1 MLTLHVDAA
10 AWRAHMKSTAAE
22 YPALVPVAKGN
33 GYGFGNAR
41 LATEA
46 AQLGADTIAVGT
58 LTEVADVT
66 RVGDFSSI
74 LVLTPWYPGE
84 PSDIATPPAVVRTVA
99 SLEGLEGLRGARV
112 VLECLTSLRR
122 HGIAY
127 TDLGEIARLVDR
139 VRIEGWA
146 MHLPIDRFPGTDP
159 VREVAQWVDTLQA
172 GALPLA
178 TVYVSHLT
186 AAEIAR
192 LSSRFPEVTFRARV
206 GTQLWLGDRS
216 FFEARGT
223 VLDVMRMAKGDRYGY
238 RQREAPSDGHLLVVS
253 GGTSHGIGMEAPKA
267 VIGAVRRAKVVAAAG
282 LASMNRNLSPFTW
295 QGKQRWFA
303 EPPHM
308 QVSLLWLPA
317 DVPPPV
323 PGDELPA
330 DVRMTTTHFDR
341 IQLV

>member
-10 AWRAHMKSTAAE
+10 PWRAHMKSTAAE

-58 LTEVADVT
+58 LTEVADMT

-159 VREVAQWVDTLQA
+159 VREVAQWVAPLQP

-178 TVYVSHLT
+178 TVYVSPLP

-206 GTQLWLGDRS
+206 GTQLWLGDPS
-216 FFEARGT
+216 FFDAPGT
-223 VLDVMRMAKGDRYGY
+223 LY
-238 RQREAPSDGHLLVVS
+238 R
-253 GGTSHGIGMEAPKA
+253 
-267 VIGAVRRAKVVAAAG
+267 AVRRVRWVCAAY
-282 LASMNRNLSPFTW
+282 
-295 QGKQRWFA
+295 
-303 EPPHM
+303 
-308 QVSLLWLPA
+308 
-317 DVPPPV
+317 
-323 PGDELPA
+323 
-330 DVRMTTTHFDR
+330 
-341 IQLV
+341 